1 METALALPAPRT
13 GLAYLAEE
21 GTCVLFGAALTFG
34 LFFAL
39 ARFENTRPPAAAEE
53 VQDLRSV
60 AVLVEPPPPKVEQ
73 PTEQPDSV
81 VPLSGIEIAPAPD
94 SPVKLAVVPPDLA
107 HILPTTDLPPRA
119 TIQFGQL
126 LTDLRPH
133 AGAYGELQH
142 IYQQNEVDQV
152 PVAVVKTI
160 ARVPSRVHDNLDQ
173 LRVTLVL
180 VIEANG
186 AISSTKVIRPSGNPK
201 FDAIVTDCVVNE
213 WQFTPAVR
221 KGKQVRC
228 MVQQLVWYKW
238 TGGGKFTL

>member
-21 GTCVLFGAALTFG
+21 AACILFGAALTFG

-39 ARFENTRPPAAAEE
+39 ARFENARPPAAAEE
-53 VQDLRSV
+53 VEDLRSV
-60 AVLVEPPPPKVEQ
+60 AALVEPPPPKVE
-73 PTEQPDSV
+73 PQPDQPDVV
-81 VPLSGIEIAPAPD
+81 VPLAGIEIAPAD

-107 HILPTTDLPPRA
+107 KILPTTELPPRA

-133 AGAYGELQH
+133 AGTYGDLEH
-142 IYQQNEVDQV
+142 IFQQNEVDQV

-160 ARVPSRVHDNLDQ
+160 ARVPSRVHDNVDQ

-180 VIEANG
+180 VIEASG
-186 AISSTKVIRPSGNPK
+186 AISSIKVIRPSANPK